1 MVYSDKIKLVSSKIL
16 FGEINIQPLLD
27 VKKNFDE
34 NLDTVETD
42 IERAGI
48 IQYFEFC
55 FELSWKILKKIL
67 KYKGELVTNLG
78 PRDIFR
84 LGARYDLISDPEK
97 WFQFLEDRN
106 LTSHTY
112 KEETAKYVFLSYHHL
127 KLSLMIWF
135 KEF

>member
-1 MVYSDKIKLVSSKIL
+1 MTIKLIY
-16 FGEINIQPLLD
+16 GEINIQPLLD
-27 VKKNFDE
+27 AKKNFDD
-34 NLDTVETD
+34 NLNKVQTD

-84 LGARYDLISDPEK
+84 LAARYDLISEPEK

-112 KEETAKYVFLSYHHL
+112 KEETAKYVFSQLPS
-127 KLSLMIWF
+127 F
-135 KEF
+135 KIELDDLVQRILAL